1 VPRLVLE
8 VDLTLS
14 GETFRIRTNA
24 GDQLRAERALGANP
38 QEHPMEQVYHVWYA
52 AFRRKYPD
60 HPAAK
65 AFGRFVDDLEAT
77 EDVPDEDDLDATDEA
92 GPLAIPTLEAGSDT

>member
-14 GETFRIRTNA
+14 GETFRIQTNA
-24 GDQLRAERALGANP
+24 GDQLRAERAIGANP
-38 QEHPMEQVYHVWYA
+38 AEHPMEQVYHVWYA
-52 AFRRKYPD
+52 AFRRRYPD
-60 HPAAK
+60 HPCAK
-65 AFGRFVDDLEAT
+65 AFGTFVDNLEAT
-77 EDVPDEDDLDATDEA
+77 EDVDREDEDPA